1 MGQKRGTGIQSSA
14 EVVNFEGLVGV
25 FDVHLDWVD
34 HFEGWLRVV
43 LHLRDYLTRHV
54 SLMLVLHILGVS
66 IHDGSGLSIV
76 ADSLELLR
84 LLVVVARGLDDCI
97 KLFMGWL
104 HCILLSFLI
113 KIRIK
118 DYIIF
123 DQLPSH
129 YKP

>member
-1 MGQKRGTGIQSSA
+1 M
-14 EVVNFEGLVGV
+14 
-25 FDVHLDWVD
+25 HLDWVD

-54 SLMLVLHILGVS
+54 ILMLVLHILGVS
-66 IHDGSGLSIV
+66 IHDGAGLSIV

-104 HCILLSFLI
+104 HWILLSFLI